1 MGYEV
6 AENSYKTEAIE
17 GGQNNCAAKR
27 ASRWL
32 DGSVPQCS
40 VV

>member
-6 AENSYKTEAIE
+6 AENSYKTEAIGGE
-17 GGQNNCAAKR
+17 GRMAKR

-32 DGSVPQCS
+32 DFVLQCS